1 VAQLQRLLTH
11 SGRRVDRMRDDDDD
25 ESIKGLARRICTTA
39 IGASALMVRRV
50 GRTDRYQR
58 GRRCSIVLYK
68 YVLYVALF
76 CRTAGS
82 SRLISSPP
90 QAADVAPDWLSTLVG
105 ILFATGGLEDSVV
118 VVQAAEAL
126 GQHGRI
132 ATRIMPEVGVDVC
145 RPAVCLSGVPD
156 HPVLRTLI

>member
-1 VAQLQRLLTH
+1 
-11 SGRRVDRMRDDDDD
+11 M
-25 ESIKGLARRICTTA
+25 
-39 IGASALMVRRV
+39 
-50 GRTDRYQR
+50 
-58 GRRCSIVLYK
+58 YK

-132 ATRIMPEVGVDVC
+132 ATRIMFEVGVDVC
-145 RPAVCLSGVPD
+145 RPAV
-156 HPVLRTLI
+156 